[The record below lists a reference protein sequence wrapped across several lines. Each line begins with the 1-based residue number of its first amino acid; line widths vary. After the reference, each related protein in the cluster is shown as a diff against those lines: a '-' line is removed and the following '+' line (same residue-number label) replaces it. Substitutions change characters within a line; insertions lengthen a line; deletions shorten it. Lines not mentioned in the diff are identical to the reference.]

1 MLVAMAAKYSEGLP
15 GYVDAS
21 TLPRYIAPASH
32 SPPKYPVTV
41 LLTGSTGHLGS
52 EILASLLTDERVEM
66 VYTLDRAGKGNSL
79 DRARKGASLDR
90 AGRGVS
96 DGATAGVRDRQR
108 TRWADKG
115 LDDELL
121 QSPKLAPL
129 EGDVSAPRFGQSE
142 EVYSEMLASVS
153 VIIHTAWRVN
163 FNHPLDA
170 FESSV
175 KGVRALVGFAREA
188 SRVDYARLAGVAD
201 ATRQEGLAGCSHAR
215 SLRFLFTSS
224 TTAARSWEDVAVVLS
239 GDTDMTSSPQDVN
252 AGQSNAS
259 VNAARSTADVHSADL
274 ASDMLPSCHPIPS
287 VTRPR
292 APSSTL
298 RPLPSPTLPII
309 PSSTLPRVPEAL
321 IDDPASCIGGGGYGQ
336 SNGVEFASVRIGQVC
351 GGRVR
356 VRNDWREERLKC
368 DSGERMKSGSNAR
381 GQTGSGRRTE
391 VENGARVGA
400 ESGARVEN
408 GSARREGGN
417 GARMGDKIRIN
428 ETRGGAWATT
438 NWFPILVKTSLAL
451 GALPTDEQ
459 PMPWLPTDVTTHA
472 LLDIVFFLEPL
483 EPSYNLVHPRPIS
496 ISKIIRFVQR
506 SLASTTGVKLSF
518 VPFKDR
524 MVRLEDAAR
533 RPGVRAR
540 DVPGIKLIPF
550 LHDVCAGGTFGR
562 DFAMEKMMRIS
573 SALRDLHHICQA
585 DVDAWVRYWEEC
597 GMFSGRGTDAVRAR
611 M

>member
-1 MLVAMAAKYSEGLP
+1 EMLVAMAAKYSEGLP

-188 SRVDYARLAGVAD
+188 SR
-201 ATRQEGLAGCSHAR
+201 GLAGCSHAR

-224 TTAARSWEDVAVVLS
+224 TTAARSWEDVAIL
-239 GDTDMTSSPQDVN
+239 G
-252 AGQSNAS
+252 
-259 VNAARSTADVHSADL
+259 
-274 ASDMLPSCHPIPS
+274 
-287 VTRPR
+287 R
-292 APSSTL
+292 AP
-298 RPLPSPTLPII
+298 
-309 PSSTLPRVPEAL
+309 VPESL
-321 IDDPASCIGGGGYGQ
+321 IDDPGVCIGGGGYAQ
-336 SNGVEFASVRIGQVC
+336 SKYVAERVLAASGLQFAS
-351 GGRVR
+351 
-356 VRNDWREERLKC
+356 
-368 DSGERMKSGSNAR
+368 SR
-381 GQTGSGRRTE
+381 GASATTQRR
-391 VENGARVGA
+391 A
-400 ESGARVEN
+400 
-408 GSARREGGN
+408 
-417 GARMGDKIRIN
+417 
-428 ETRGGAWATT
+428 AWATSS
-438 NWFPILVKTSLAL
+438 WLPILFETSVTL
-451 GALPTDEQ
+451 GALPDGAEQ
-459 PMPWLPTDVTTHA
+459 TVPWLPIDTAARA
-472 LLDIVFFLEPL
+472 LVDIALSASPL
-483 EPSYNLVHPRPIS
+483 YPSYNVVHPRPIS
-496 ISKIIRFVQR
+496 WSQMMRYFQR
-506 SLASTTGVKLSF
+506 SLALVLGKEVPLVSF
-518 VPFKDR
+518 EEWIA
-524 MVRLEDAAR
+524 RLETVACSMTVNAQR
-533 RPGVRAR
+533 GA
-540 DVPGIKLIPF
+540 PGIALLPAFRDI
-550 LHDVCAGGTFGR
+550 GGALSQT
-562 DFAMEKMMRIS
+562 FAMDKALAVSPTLRNAAPIS
-573 SALRDLHHICQA
+573 QA
-585 DVDAWVRYWEEC
+585 DVDGWVRYWMEN
-597 GMFSGRGTDAVRAR
+597 GLFGRQAAGPRL
-611 M
+611 

>member
-1 MLVAMAAKYSEGLP
+1 MATPSSTTRDAIVAMAAKYSEGLP

-52 EILASLLTDERVEM
+52 EILASLLTDERVER
-66 VYTLDRAGKGNSL
+66 VYTL

-90 AGRGVS
+90 AGRGGS

-108 TRWADKG
+108 ARWADKG

-121 QSPKLAPL
+121 QSRKLVPL

-142 EVYSEMLASVS
+142 EVYSEILASVS

-170 FESSV
+170 FEPSL
-175 KGVRALVGFAREA
+175 KGVRALVDFAQEA
-188 SRVDYARLAGVAD
+188 NARNAEQVDSVRPAEPVRGTRHAGPA
-201 ATRQEGLAGCSHAR
+201 EGSHAR

-224 TTAARSWEDVAVVLS
+224 TTAARSWEDVVGTRPGDAVAES
-239 GDTDMTSSPQDVN
+239 ANFAADFASSVEPFTT
-252 AGQSNAS
+252 APAAS
-259 VNAARSTADVHSADL
+259 LATALAPSTPARSLAAAKADINFGLPAKLDVKLHGELDNRVPVERDTSAPAGLDTETISH
-274 ASDMLPSCHPIPS
+274 A
-287 VTRPR
+287 
-292 APSSTL
+292 
-298 RPLPSPTLPII
+298 
-309 PSSTLPRVPEAL
+309 LPRVPELL
-321 IDDPASCIGGGGYGQ
+321 ISDPASCIGGGGYGQ
-336 SNGVEFASVRIGQVC
+336 SKYVAERILAASGIEFASVRIGQVC
-351 GGRVR
+351 GGRR
-356 VRNDWREERLKC
+356 
-368 DSGERMKSGSNAR
+368 
-381 GQTGSGRRTE
+381 
-391 VENGARVGA
+391 
-400 ESGARVEN
+400 
-408 GSARREGGN
+408 ARREAGRTQT
-417 GARMGDKIRIN
+417 GAEICIN
-428 ETRGGAWATT
+428 ETRRGAWATT

-451 GALPTDEQ
+451 GALPTNEQ
-459 PMPWLPTDVTTHA
+459 LMPWLPMDVTAHA
-472 LLDIVFFLEPL
+472 LLDIVFSPKPL

-496 ISKIIRFVQR
+496 FSRIMRFVQR
-506 SLASTTGVKLSF
+506 SLASTTGVELSF
-518 VPFKDR
+518 VPFKDW
-524 MVRLEDAAR
+524 MARLEDAAR
-533 RPGVRAR
+533 RPGVSAR

-573 SALRDLHHICQA
+573 SALRDLDHICQA

-597 GMFSGRGTDAVRAR
+597 GMFSGRGTDVMRAR

>member
-1 MLVAMAAKYSEGLP
+1 MATPSSSARDAIVAMAAKYSEGLP

-52 EILASLLTDERVEM
+52 EILASLLTDERVKR
-66 VYTLDRAGKGNSL
+66 VYTLDRAGKENSL

-108 TRWADKG
+108 ARWADKG
-115 LDDELL
+115 LDDQLL
-121 QSPKLAPL
+121 QSPKLVPL

-142 EVYSEMLASVS
+142 DVYMEVTADSLASVS

-170 FESSV
+170 FEHSIRGPV
-175 KGVRALVGFAREA
+175 EDPQR
-188 SRVDYARLAGVAD
+188 DP
-201 ATRQEGLAGCSHAR
+201 HAR
-215 SLRFLFTSS
+215 SVRFLFISS

-239 GDTDMTSSPQDVN
+239 GDADMASSPEDVN
-252 AGQSNAS
+252 A
-259 VNAARSTADVHSADL
+259 
-274 ASDMLPSCHPIPS
+274 
-287 VTRPR
+287 
-292 APSSTL
+292 
-298 RPLPSPTLPII
+298 
-309 PSSTLPRVPEAL
+309 AL

-336 SNGVEFASVRIGQVC
+336 SKYVAERILAGAGSSLPPC
-351 GGRVR
+351 GLGR
-356 VRNDWREERLKC
+356 
-368 DSGERMKSGSNAR
+368 S
-381 GQTGSGRRTE
+381 
-391 VENGARVGA
+391 
-400 ESGARVEN
+400 
-408 GSARREGGN
+408 
-417 GARMGDKIRIN
+417 
-428 ETRGGAWATT
+428 WATT
-438 NWFPILVKTSLAL
+438 NWFPILVRTSLAL

-459 PMPWLPTDVTTHA
+459 PMPWLPMDVTTHA
-472 LLDIVFFLEPL
+472 LLDIVFFPEPL

-496 ISKIIRFVQR
+496 FSKIIGFVQR

-518 VPFKDR
+518 VPFKDW
-524 MVRLEDAAR
+524 MARLEDAAR
-533 RPGVRAR
+533 RPGVSAR

-550 LHDVCAGGTFGR
+550 LYDVCAGGTFGR

-573 SALRDLHHICQA
+573 SALRDLDPICQA
-585 DVDAWVRYWEEC
+585 DADAWVRYWEEC
-597 GMFSGRGTDAVRAR
+597 GMFSGRGTDVMRAR

>member
-1 MLVAMAAKYSEGLP
+1 MATPSSSARDAIVAMAAKYSEGLP

-32 SPPKYPVTV
+32 SLPKYPVTV

-52 EILASLLTDERVEM
+52 EILASLLTDERVERL
-66 VYTLDRAGKGNSL
+66 YTLDRAGKQNSL

-90 AGRGVS
+90 AGRGGS

-108 TRWADKG
+108 ARWADKG

-121 QSPKLAPL
+121 QSPKLVPL
-129 EGDVSAPRFGQSE
+129 EGDISAPRFGHSE

-170 FESSV
+170 FESSI

-188 SRVDYARLAGVAD
+188 SRVDYARLVAQQAGVAD

-215 SLRFLFTSS
+215 SLRFLFISS
-224 TTAARSWEDVAVVLS
+224 TTAAGSWEDVSVVLS
-239 GDTDMTSSPQDVN
+239 GDAVTES
-252 AGQSNAS
+252 
-259 VNAARSTADVHSADL
+259 ADFVADL
-274 ASDMLPSCHPIPS
+274 ASSARSLTTAPAASLATALAPSTPARSLAFSKADINNSPSASDMPPSCHPIPS
-287 VTRPR
+287 LTPPR

-298 RPLPSPTLPII
+298 RPLHSRPLPII
-309 PSSTLPRVPEAL
+309 PSSTLTRVPEAL
-321 IDDPASCIGGGGYGQ
+321 ISDPASCIGGGGYGQ
-336 SNGVEFASVRIGQVC
+336 SKYVAERILAASGVGFASVRIGQVC
-351 GGRVR
+351 GGR
-356 VRNDWREERLKC
+356 
-368 DSGERMKSGSNAR
+368 G
-381 GQTGSGRRTE
+381 GR
-391 VENGARVGA
+391 
-400 ESGARVEN
+400 
-408 GSARREGGN
+408 ARREAGRTQT
-417 GARMGDKIRIN
+417 GAEMCIN
-428 ETRGGAWATT
+428 EMRRGAWATT

-459 PMPWLPTDVTTHA
+459 LMPWLPMDVTAHA
-472 LLDIVFFLEPL
+472 LLDIVFSPKPL

-496 ISKIIRFVQR
+496 FSRIMRFASTAER
-506 SLASTTGVKLSF
+506 SLASTTGLDISF
-518 VPFKDR
+518 VPFKEW
-524 MVRLEDAAR
+524 MARLEDAAR
-533 RPGVRAR
+533 RPGVSAR

-562 DFAMEKMMRIS
+562 DFAMKKMMTIS
-573 SALRDLHHICQA
+573 PASALRDLDHICQA

-597 GMFSGRGTDAVRAR
+597 GMFLGRGMDVMRAR